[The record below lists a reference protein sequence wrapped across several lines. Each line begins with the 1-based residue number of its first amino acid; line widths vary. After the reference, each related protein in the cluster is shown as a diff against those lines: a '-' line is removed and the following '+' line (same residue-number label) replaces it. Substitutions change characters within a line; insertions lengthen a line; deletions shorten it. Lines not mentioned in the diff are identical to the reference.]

1 MTDVSVA
8 LDRVGQM
15 IRDQGDANGSRKYF
29 DEALRIDRAL
39 HKRSMTRRDWQE
51 NLVFS
56 LSRIGDLDRQLG
68 RQRDALVL
76 YEEALV
82 LQRRLAA
89 DPTVIS
95 PQASLASLLQKIGD
109 IKRRLREFTAATDTH
124 REELEIRRRL
134 LERDPSSLT
143 ARRNVSSALD
153 YLGNTLAREQGHGR
167 RAGRLQRAARA

>member
-1 MTDVSVA
+1 MADVSVA

-89 DPTVIS
+89 IRPSSRRKRAWRRSCKRSATS
-95 PQASLASLLQKIGD
+95 SAACASL
-109 IKRRLREFTAATDTH
+109 
-124 REELEIRRRL
+124 RRRPT
-134 LERDPSSLT
+134 RI
-143 ARRNVSSALD
+143 ARSWRSA
-153 YLGNTLAREQGHGR
+153 
-167 RAGRLQRAARA
+167 AGCWSATPAT